1 NAFSANALVGLSS
14 CSATQCF
21 GPK

>member
-1 NAFSANALVGLSS
+1 FSANALVGLSS

-21 GPK
+21 GPG